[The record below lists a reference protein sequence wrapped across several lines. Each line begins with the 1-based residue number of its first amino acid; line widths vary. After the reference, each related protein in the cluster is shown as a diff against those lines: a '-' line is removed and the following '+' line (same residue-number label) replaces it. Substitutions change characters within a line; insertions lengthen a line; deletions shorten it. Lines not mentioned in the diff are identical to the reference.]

1 MLKIRSFLSELK
13 AIIIEII
20 FPVKCLNCGKEGQ
33 FLCEDCFS
41 IIQIIDQKYCH
52 ICKKRKP
59 ANVFQ
64 CEECRR
70 KTSLDHVFFATTYQE
85 SQEDVLNRK
94 LILCFKYKALIRG
107 LSLIFSKLIIA
118 HFRAIDLINENND
131 FFENFVIIPIPLHNK
146 RKKWRGFNQAEE
158 IAKCLSLELKIP
170 MLKKSL
176 RRVKNTKSQT
186 ETENHQERKDNV
198 EGAFE
203 CFDDKPIKE
212 RNVLL
217 IDDIYT
223 SGATIE
229 EAAKTLKKKGVKR
242 VWGCVVA
249 MGS

>member
-1 MLKIRSFLSELK
+1 MLKIRDFLRELK
-13 AIIIEII
+13 AVIIEII
-20 FPVKCLNCGKEGQ
+20 FPVKCLNCGREGE

-52 ICKKRKP
+52 ICKRRKP

-64 CEECRR
+64 CEECKR
-70 KTSLDHVFFATTYQE
+70 KTSLAHLFFATTYHE

-94 LILCFKYKALIRG
+94 LILCFKYGALIRG
-107 LSLIFSKLIIA
+107 LSSVFSKLIIA
-118 HFRAIDLINENND
+118 HFKAIDLD
-131 FFENFVIIPIPLHNK
+131 SRFFENFVIIPVPLHNK

-170 MLKKSL
+170 MLNKSL
-176 RRVKNTKSQT
+176 FRVKNTKPQT
-186 ETENHQERKDNV
+186 ETKDLQRRKDNV

-203 CFDDKPIKE
+203 CFDHNLIKDK
-212 RNVLL
+212 NVLL
-217 IDDIYT
+217 IDDVYT

-229 EAAKTLKKKGVKR
+229 EAAKALKKKGVKE